1 MLWKRANDIDALNA
15 NLKDT
20 MCEIT
25 GMRVTRITDEALYG
39 EMPVDSRTH
48 QPMGLLHGGAS
59 AALAES
65 LGSITANQT
74 LGPNHYAVGLEI
86 TASHVASMRSGN
98 LQAEVKPEH
107 IGSTIQLWTIR
118 MTREDGKLVSLA
130 RLTMAVREVRQ

>member
-65 LGSITANQT
+65 LGSIAANQT

-86 TASHVASMRSGN
+86 TASHVAAMKSGN

>member
-1 MLWKRANDIDALNA
+1 MIWKRPNDLEALNA
-15 NLKDT
+15 NLKNT
-20 MCEIT
+20 LCEIT
-25 GMRVTRITDEALYG
+25 GMRVTKVTDNALYG
-39 EMPVDSRTH
+39 EMPVDKRTH

-65 LGSITANQT
+65 LGSIAANQT
-74 LGPNHYAVGLEI
+74 LETSQFAVGLEI
-86 TASHVASMRSGN
+86 TASHLAPMKNGH

-107 IGSTIQLWTIR
+107 LGSTIQLWTIR